1 MVNFLN
7 PKLTKMKRN
16 MTYKSLFEILK
27 EKYEKIYYSRKFEN
41 CKQNMKKTWDTKK
54 QIIVKT
60 K

>member
-27 EKYEKIYYSRKFEN
+27 EKYKKIYYSRKFEN